1 MKTGG
6 WLKERLKT
14 KTTHPAMPDIPRF
27 HFENYN
33 FCQCSKWNMISMWQL
48 TLADDCTKLIVLF
61 ADESRSNLG
70 AETTEVNMMLYE
82 VLACGLCYSD
92 TNMLSGRDCCGSVQ
106 LGSPAGA
113 ALPAAPRS
121 SYCAIRAC
129 LHNDNNN
136 SSFSHDDAFS
146 GTNCHFSY

>member
-1 MKTGG
+1 M
-6 WLKERLKT
+6 
-14 KTTHPAMPDIPRF
+14 
-27 HFENYN
+27 
-33 FCQCSKWNMISMWQL
+33 
-48 TLADDCTKLIVLF
+48 VLF

-129 LHNDNNN
+129 LHNDNNTAAFPMMTP
-136 SSFSHDDAFS
+136 SQELTVISH
-146 GTNCHFSY
+146 TKNQIKYY